1 MTGTVKRA
9 DKKGLIVES
18 GRVEALLARDQMIPK
33 ENLRTGD
40 RVRAY
45 ILNVDRAARGPQI
58 ELSRTA
64 PEFLI
69 KLFENEVPE
78 MEQGCWRSRLRPRS
92 GCARQDRR
100 RGARQAYRSDRHL
113 RRRARRA

>member
-78 MEQGCWRSRLRPRS
+78 MEQGCWRSRLPPAIRACAPRS
-92 GCARQDRR
+92 PSWRMTSASI
-100 RGARQAYRSDRHL
+100 RSAPASAWH
-113 RRRARRA
+113 A